1 MVMMMRF
8 VNQEHLS
15 LSKRDDMVPKTPG
28 NQHWIYICSGR
39 DGRQEIPTSCCGP
52 KAETEICSPLSTP
65 PGLLNQF
72 PRAESGKKSGW
83 EKGSPRSMCA
93 VS

>member
-1 MVMMMRF
+1 MLF
-8 VNQEHLS
+8 VNQENLS
-15 LSKRDDMVPKTPG
+15 LSKRDDMVPKSLG
-28 NQHWIYICSGR
+28 NQHWICICSGR
-39 DGRQEIPTSCCGP
+39 DGRQESPTSHCGP

-83 EKGSPRSMCA
+83 EKGSPCSIGA